1 MDSRGWI
8 PISLIASFN
17 RVKQLTMDSQLVRD
31 VLTLS
36 SLVQVRGTMV
46 RMGGWES
53 FVLPDAASSTVE
65 EQPAP
70 QAYQNMGTYHD
81 ESQQPYQQNY
91 PSQHPQQQQHE
102 NSYNNANS
110 AAPWPVDQQAP
121 EPSATGPHTN
131 GYPTTNTADV
141 SATEDEEEDEEE
153 EVVFVMGQDVGKW
166 SPERISS

>member
-8 PISLIASFN
+8 AISLIASFN

-36 SLVQVRGTMV
+36 SLVQVRGSMV

-53 FVLPDAASSTVE
+53 FVLPDAKPSIVE
-65 EQPAP
+65 DQPAP
-70 QAYQNMGTYHD
+70 QAYQNMGAYD
-81 ESQQPYQQNY
+81 EPQQPYQQNY

-102 NSYNNANS
+102 NSSNNGS
-110 AAPWPVDQQAP
+110 STAPWPVDQQTAGVP
-121 EPSATGPHTN
+121 VVSPHINGHSTNTVDASAT
-131 GYPTTNTADV
+131 DD
-141 SATEDEEEDEEE
+141 DEEEDEEE

-166 SPERISS
+166 SPERVSS